1 MHGYQI
7 VARKGASMQDVVLI
21 PQDIADERLID
32 LWVRTKKSLHTQR
45 AYRIDV
51 GRFRAFVNKPMA
63 LVGLE
68 DALEYAESLQGAD
81 NTKRRAINSLKSFYG
96 FARKSGI
103 FPVNV
108 MEAIK
113 APTPKSAVS
122 KRILPE
128 WAVQKMIALETN
140 PRNHCILLL
149 LYAAGLRVSEL
160 CNLKWKDVIA
170 RAESGQIDVLG
181 KEDKERSILLHA
193 HAWEE
198 IQSLKGICRE
208 SDYVFQSRQSVS
220 RAGKLDGKRL
230 DPATVLQIVRAAAM
244 RAKLPDAD
252 KISPHFLRHSHGS
265 HSIDHNAPI
274 TVVRDTMGH
283 SSIAITNVY
292 AHARPGQSSST
303 YLPI

>member
-1 MHGYQI
+1 MNHET
-7 VARKGASMQDVVLI
+7 ALI
-21 PQDIADERLID
+21 PQDITEDRLID
-32 LWVRTKKSLHTQR
+32 LWVRTKKSKHTQR

-51 GRFRAFVNKPMA
+51 ERFRQFVKKPMMF
-63 LVGLE
+63 VGLE
-68 DALEYAESLQGAD
+68 DALIYVESLEGTD

-108 MEAIK
+108 MEAIRS
-113 APTPKSAVS
+113 PTPKSAVS

-160 CNLKWKDVIA
+160 CDLKWKDVIA
-170 RAESGQIDVLG
+170 HTESGQIDVIG
-181 KEDKERSILLHA
+181 KEDKERSILLHD

-198 IQSLKGICRE
+198 LQSLKGTCQDN
-208 SDYVFQSRQSVS
+208 DYVFQSRQSIS
-220 RAGKLDGKRL
+220 RAGKPDGKRL
-230 DPATVLQIVRAAAM
+230 DPTTILQIVRTAAK
-244 RAKLPDAD
+244 RAKLPNAD

-265 HSIDHNAPI
+265 HSIDHGAPI